1 MTRPEWI
8 GSRRVLGPFG
18 QDGRLE
24 IAPRYLRIANGRI
37 AEVREDKPDADLDDL
52 GERLLTPAFIN
63 AHTHIALGVLRG
75 FDLGSSA
82 GNMVEDF
89 FFAVESLFTKD
100 DVRAFARMGAYESLL
115 FGVGLVYDHY
125 YHATSITA
133 ALRDTGLAGV
143 VAPTLQ
149 DLNGPGV
156 SFAEQSL
163 ADTRAIAE
171 DETLQR
177 HGIFAAVGPHATDT
191 VSASLFTQATEL
203 AESLGVPMHA
213 HLAQSIEEYK
223 RSKERHGCTPT
234 EWLERIGALSVPNLF
249 AHGIYCSFSD
259 LEILKKRDQSLVHCP
274 YSALVFGF
282 PARLDA
288 WHVAGSR
295 FAIATD
301 CAASNDSMGVQKE
314 LRYVAGQRV
323 ARASFEKA
331 YVRFLLEGADEDAER
346 AWEDRQ
352 DARSRMSRFDDP
364 RELLSLVWDT
374 PGRFHPK
381 FRAGVIE
388 EGALANLIAWDLDHP
403 AMWPGD
409 PIAALAF
416 AEPSHAIHAMWVCGD
431 EIGTRGD
438 YARSIVKSPEY
449 REAREEADARF
460 RAIKDR
466 LG

>member
-1 MTRPEWI
+1 MTNPEWI

-18 QDGRLE
+18 PDGRLE
-24 IAPRYLRIANGRI
+24 VAPRYLRISGGRI
-37 AEVREDKPDADLDDL
+37 AEIRETPPDVPFDDL
-52 GERLLTPAFIN
+52 GERLITPAFIN
-63 AHTHIALGVLRG
+63 AHTHLALGVLRG

-89 FFAVESLFTKD
+89 FFAVESLFTKE

-133 ALRDTGLAGV
+133 ALKDTGLAGV

-149 DLNGPGV
+149 DLDGPGV
-156 SFAEQSL
+156 SHAERSL
-163 ADTRAIAE
+163 EDTRAIAE
-171 DETLQR
+171 DSDLQR
-177 HGIFAAVGPHATDT
+177 RGIFAALGPHATDT
-191 VSASLFTQATEL
+191 VSEALFGRAVEL
-203 AESLGVPMHA
+203 ASSLNVPLHA
-213 HLAQSIEEYK
+213 HLAQSIEEYQ
-223 RSKERHGCTPT
+223 RARERHGCSPT
-234 EWLERIGALSVPNLF
+234 EWLERIGALSVPSLF

-259 LEILKKRDQSLVHCP
+259 LELLNKRDQALVHCP

-295 FAIATD
+295 FAVATD

-331 YVRFLLEGADEDAER
+331 YVRFLLESDAQDAEK

-352 DARSRMSRFDDP
+352 DARARMSRFDDP

-374 PGRFHPK
+374 PGRFHPG
-381 FRAGVIE
+381 FRAGVVA

-403 AMWPGD
+403 ALWPGD
-409 PIAALAF
+409 PIAALTF
-416 AEPSHAIHAMWVCGD
+416 AEPSHAIHAMWVCGA
-431 EIGTRGD
+431 EIGSRGD
-438 YARSIVKSPEY
+438 YARSIVNSPEY

-466 LG
+466 LA